1 MWRPKQ
7 TGRSRPFLQPILEIF
22 QVSAWDGSR
31 GSHAYLQQRFLRS
44 GDPAN
49 GPSADSQLP
58 HFYGGKGRIEPA
70 VYPRKSALLHR
81 FAKDHG
87 AFTVL
92 GSWWQGRGSN
102 PRPKAYESS
111 ALPLSY
117 SGEPWVVKLQTPSAK
132 SNQKFKPGGEE
143 PKRGNECTRSASLP
157 APVSARRYAPD

>member
-1 MWRPKQ
+1 MERVVWRPKQ

-92 GSWWQGRGSN
+92 GSWWQGRGSTRGQLRQVGAALRVGQERN
-102 PRPKAYESS
+102 RFLEIRRQHHLVPES
-111 ALPLSY
+111 
-117 SGEPWVVKLQTPSAK
+117 
-132 SNQKFKPGGEE
+132 
-143 PKRGNECTRSASLP
+143 R
-157 APVSARRYAPD
+157 DI